1 MDLGSAPKITSML
14 DSALKAS
21 HKRSGYPFERLMI
34 KVLPS
39 MDVNSTGHSKT
50 LNRVAFE
57 GSSIDIQI
65 LCVVSTHR
73 SRV

>member
-1 MDLGSAPKITSML
+1 MDLGSAPKIKSML

-21 HKRSGYPFERLMI
+21 HKRGGYPFERLMI
-34 KVLPS
+34 KVLP
-39 MDVNSTGHSKT
+39 TGLSKT